1 MWFFRSFSYLRRP
14 SFRGL
19 APSLV
24 FLAVYW
30 VFKDLPL
37 SAFGIEL
44 SALGLAVFT
53 ALSLTLARNLPYSDA
68 RKQGFLGFLAF
79 FVVAILLLG
88 FWATITLEERV
99 IQTGIVIGW
108 VAHTLCLA
116 LIVFTFPPEDLARIN
131 SQWASTHPMSRMAM
145 GIVTVRF
152 AVEAAGASAL
162 MLYGTVGDWVL
173 FLSVG
178 RIFLHYFFD
187 WIIILTIMTMPDEEP

>member
-1 MWFFRSFSYLRRP
+1 MWFFRSFSFLRRP

-19 APSLV
+19 APSLA
-24 FLAVYW
+24 FLAVYRI
-30 VFKDLPL
+30 FKDLPL

-53 ALSLTLARNLPYSDA
+53 ALSLTFARNLPYSDA
-68 RKQGFLGFLAF
+68 RKQGFLGVLVF

-99 IQTGIVIGW
+99 IQTVIVIGW
-108 VAHTLCLA
+108 IAHTLSLA
-116 LIVFTFPPEDLARIN
+116 LIVFTFPLEDMARL
-131 SQWASTHPMSRMAM
+131 QFRWASTHPLSRMAM
-145 GIVTVRF
+145 GIMTVRF

-187 WIIILTIMTMPDEEP
+187 WITVLAIMTAPDEEP